1 MMIQCRDLRKSY
13 DTRNVL
19 KGIRLD
25 IPKGSIF
32 GLLGPSGAGK
42 TTLIKILT
50 GQIHQDDG
58 IVSVFG
64 RNSAC
69 LTGREKKKFGIMMDN
84 FGVYDRF
91 SCGDNLSIYA
101 DIYGVSRERIRCVL
115 KEVGLEDAYK
125 KSASDL
131 SKGMRA
137 RLQLARAFIHDP
149 EIIFLDEPTSGLDP
163 QTMRGIHRLILE
175 KKNAGCTIFLT
186 THNMEEAAKLCD
198 KVALLNEGE
207 IVEEGK
213 PEDICRRY
221 DHQKKIKIHLSNGE
235 NVELDR
241 GETAAGKISELLR
254 TGMLVTIHS
263 TEPTLESVFLELTGR
278 KLEED
283 E

>member
-1 MMIQCRDLRKSY
+1 M
-13 DTRNVL
+13 
-19 KGIRLD
+19 
-25 IPKGSIF
+25 
-32 GLLGPSGAGK
+32 
-42 TTLIKILT
+42 IKILT

-254 TGMLVTIHS
+254 TGMLETIHS